1 MNSAQSHR
9 GLARAATVAVAATSM
24 VLGGAFLASPA
35 FADEDHAFAL
45 DVQDPAPV
53 APGSEGL
60 ISYTLTNTS
69 GETTDGFLINVS
81 LPPAVDLNLDPN
93 NCEKFDTNRD
103 GGDMIRCTF
112 VGGIGTFA
120 PGESKVLEKSFTV
133 AADAPQSASIG
144 QIGANVVPIV
154 DGRPAED
161 PTDIKG
167 SHVDYAEIT
176 TSTDSGNAW
185 DQLQSFFGF

>member
-1 MNSAQSHR
+1 
-9 GLARAATVAVAATSM
+9 M
-24 VLGGAFLASPA
+24 VLGGALLAAPA
-35 FADEDHAFAL
+35 FADEGHAFAL
-45 DVQDPAPV
+45 DIQDPAPV

-60 ISYTLTNTS
+60 VSYTLTNTS
-69 GETTDGFLINVS
+69 GEATDGFLINVS
-81 LPPAVDLNLDPN
+81 LPPTVELNLDPN

-112 VGGIGTFA
+112 AGGIGAFA

-133 AADAPQSASIG
+133 AADAAAGASLG

-154 DGRPAED
+154 DGEPTED

-167 SHVDYAEIT
+167 SHVDYAEVT
-176 TSTDSGNAW
+176 TSDGSAGAW
-185 DQLQSFFGF
+185 GQLKSLFGF